1 MRIYKKSDQEL
12 KFVQIFGERN
22 SGTNHLRRLIE
33 ENMHE
38 PNNILGAYSTKNNP
52 ENTAKRFGY
61 KHYYVN
67 PKKLESNQADTLF
80 LVIYKN
86 PYTWIR
92 STMVKPYHFKA
103 SLEKKTIE
111 DLPELQLV
119 GPDYRGR
126 PIPDV
131 HPDTGDNINIFDLRH
146 HKIVNWENLINQVDN
161 VVYVNYEHLL
171 LEPTQ
176 IIQKILDNY
185 GSLFNCTTAPEHRTD
200 NKYLEKYVNP
210 EPFSDREMEFM
221 NANINWDSE
230 ELAGYKKDNLFIP
243 ETDLSLVPS

>member
-111 DLPELQLV
+111 DLRNCSLSA
-119 GPDYRGR
+119 
-126 PIPDV
+126 
-131 HPDTGDNINIFDLRH
+131 
-146 HKIVNWENLINQVDN
+146 
-161 VVYVNYEHLL
+161 
-171 LEPTQ
+171 Q
-176 IIQKILDNY
+176 IIVAD
-185 GSLFNCTTAPEHRTD
+185 
-200 NKYLEKYVNP
+200 
-210 EPFSDREMEFM
+210 
-221 NANINWDSE
+221 
-230 ELAGYKKDNLFIP
+230 
-243 ETDLSLVPS
+243 PSPMYIQTQEITSTFLTCATIKS